1 MMNKKLVTQKNIA
14 EWVQQHA
21 LFQLLSDDAFSE
33 LISQAS
39 LVSLK
44 QGDLLIE
51 EEKGNDALYIL
62 HQGSVKVVMNGTEV
76 ATLQR
81 GEIVG
86 EISMSKFSPALAN
99 VVANESVEA
108 ISFPASA
115 IDAACDSSEKF
126 TAQLRDIGM
135 QRVYQ

>member
-1 MMNKKLVTQKNIA
+1 MNKKSVIQKNIA

-21 LFQLLSDDAFSE
+21 LFQLLSDDAFDE
-33 LISQAS
+33 LINQA
-39 LVSLK
+39 LFVRFK
-44 QGDLLIE
+44 QGELVIE

-62 HQGSVKVVMNGTEV
+62 HQGSVRVVMNGTEV
-76 ATLQR
+76 AILQR

-99 VVANESVEA
+99 VIANENVEA
-108 ISFPASA
+108 ISFPTSA

-126 TAQLRDIGM
+126 KVQLRDIGM